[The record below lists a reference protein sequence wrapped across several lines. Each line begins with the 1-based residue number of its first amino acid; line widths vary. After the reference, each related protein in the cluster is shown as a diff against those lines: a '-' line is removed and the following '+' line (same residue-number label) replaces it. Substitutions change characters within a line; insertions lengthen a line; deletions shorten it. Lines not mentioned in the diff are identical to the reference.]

1 MDAPRHGGQ
10 QFCRAPRSAAS
21 LAAVILLCITAAAS
35 AQVIVPDV
43 KVGYIDSAVVNNQFR
58 VQFDSGYGLFPP
70 DRAEFFYAKC
80 GCFRLLDPT
89 NPLFDPDAPGPT
101 GVETNID
108 YQEASIYVEQTASDW
123 FSGFIE
129 TPIRFINPE
138 VNDNTAG
145 LGDLQTGGK
154 VLLWWAEDTWI
165 TFQLRTYI
173 PTGDADRGLG
183 THHVSLEP
191 GILFFHQL
199 TDRLTVEGEVRDWIP
214 IGGTDFAGNII
225 RYGLGAGYSVLDP
238 CASISAAPVVEAVG
252 WTVLGGKKLETA
264 GPEDAAGD
272 TILNLKMGIRVGFG
286 PNKLHQIYAGY
297 GRALTDEHWY
307 EDIARV
313 QYRVFY

>member
-1 MDAPRHGGQ
+1 
-10 QFCRAPRSAAS
+10 
-21 LAAVILLCITAAAS
+21 LLSVTATVS

-58 VQFDSGYGLFPP
+58 VQFDAGYGLFPP

-80 GCFRLLDPT
+80 GCFGDPA
-89 NPLFDPDAPGPT
+89 NRAALEPLGLFDPDAPGPIDI
-101 GVETNID
+101 ETNID
-108 YQEASIYVEQTASDW
+108 YQEASVYVEQSASDW
-123 FSGFIE
+123 FSGFVE
-129 TPIRFINPE
+129 APVRFLNPD

-145 LGDLQTGGK
+145 LGDLQAGGK

-191 GILFFHQL
+191 GLLVFHQL
-199 TDRLTVEGEVRDWIP
+199 TDRLTVEAELRDWIP
-214 IGGTDFAGNII
+214 IGGTDFAGNVI
-225 RYGLGAGYSVLDP
+225 RYGLGAGYSLLDP
-238 CASISAAPVVEAVG
+238 CANISLAPVVEAVG
-252 WTVLGGKKLETA
+252 WTVLDGKKLEGGGPMDA
-264 GPEDAAGD
+264 GGD
-272 TILNLKMGIRVGFG
+272 TIVNLKLGGRLGFG

-297 GRALTDEHWY
+297 GRSLTDDHWY
-307 EDIARV
+307 EDIVRV